1 MVMKALTLL
10 ENQAPR
16 EPTKCHLCNPN
27 QVEPKAW
34 KTLRVLRHLIILVF
48 MFEKILIATDGS
60 KHSEKAATAAIEL
73 SQLTK
78 GKITA
83 IYVEDRDKKGIEAT
97 ERIREMAGK
106 AGIPFEAKIV
116 EGNPANEILKFAED
130 AKMDVIVI
138 GSIGVTGL
146 KKFMIGSVA
155 EKVVLHSKVPVL
167 TVY

>member
-1 MVMKALTLL
+1 M
-10 ENQAPR
+10 ENFKS
-16 EPTKCHLCNPN
+16 TTGIL
-27 QVEPKAW
+27 
-34 KTLRVLRHLIILVF
+34 ILVS

-60 KHSEKAATAAIEL
+60 KHSEKAAIAAIEL

-78 GKITA
+78 GKVTA

-106 AGIPFEAKIV
+106 AGIPFEARIV

>member
-1 MVMKALTLL
+1 M
-10 ENQAPR
+10 ENFKS
-16 EPTKCHLCNPN
+16 T
-27 QVEPKAW
+27 
-34 KTLRVLRHLIILVF
+34 TSIFILVF

-60 KHSEKAATAAIEL
+60 KHSEKAAIAAIEL

-78 GKITA
+78 GKVTA
-83 IYVEDRDKKGIEAT
+83 LYVEDREKKGIEAT
-97 ERIREMAGK
+97 ERIKEMAGK

-155 EKVVLHSKVPVL
+155 EKVVLHSKMPVL
-167 TVY
+167 TVYWGFWIIRRIRFRLDQAEIIPRQIFLMD